1 MSVDDWARREAERR
15 YPALVRGEDE
25 RYDDFDARLNERD
38 VAADAFADGIVR
50 AFDALLSDE
59 AVEAAEDE
67 QYRHGRDLVFGGGC
81 ACGEPFPLMRQGI
94 RAHDLHVIRAALQAA
109 IDAVT
114 KEARND

>member
-1 MSVDDWARREAERR
+1 MSVDDWARWAKHRADTDGQSGE
-15 YPALVRGEDE
+15 PKSTVRSVPYKVG
-25 RYDDFDARLNERD
+25 R
-38 VAADAFADGIVR
+38 VDGAI
-50 AFDALLSDE
+50 DTLGALLSDE

-81 ACGEPFPLMRQGI
+81 ACGEPFPLTRQGI
-94 RAHDLHVIRAALQAA
+94 RAHDLHVARAAIQAA